1 MQPVREWGL
10 SPRAS
15 LSLNPGGGCSA
26 RPVLGARPHA
36 PALLGVGVADRSP
49 RVGSWPCVGR
59 EFGAE
64 GEREGGK
71 PLCDSQVAV
80 AGARISNLFLS
91 REGKSW
97 ERWDRG
103 RANRSPHGGTE
114 TPRVKKGQCAGWRGA
129 PAPVAC
135 GQRQA
140 GCGWERR
147 PAWRR
152 VSAVRKR
159 SFLFFPFAVVRL
171 GHAFFIFGRLG

>member
-26 RPVLGARPHA
+26 RLVRCAGPHA
-36 PALLGVGVADRSP
+36 PALLGVGVADRSQ
-49 RVGSWPCVGR
+49 RVGSWPCIGR
-59 EFGAE
+59 ELGAE
-64 GEREGGK
+64 GEREGGR
-71 PLCDSQVAV
+71 PLCVFQVAV
-80 AGARISNLFLS
+80 AGTRISNLFLS

-97 ERWDRG
+97 ERRDRG
-103 RANRSPHGGTE
+103 RASRSPHGGSE

-129 PAPVAC
+129 PAPVPC

-140 GCGWERR
+140 GCGWKRR

-152 VSAVRKR
+152 VSAVRKC
-159 SFLFFPFAVVRL
+159 SFLFFPFSAVRL